1 MRLLS
6 QLHDPLHRLLVT
18 LVIDALSVIFGR
30 HFIRPKIEYHW
41 ITPVAPD
48 EPMDNIFDTKPRIRK
63 VG

>member
-18 LVIDALSVIFGR
+18 LVIDALSVIFCR
-30 HFIRPKIEYHW
+30 QFVRPKIDYHW

-48 EPMDNIFDTKPRIRK
+48 EPMDIFDTHPRIRK